1 MILRSEEKV
10 KPVGDLNPL
19 EETKAKPKVVLNL
32 SQEQQYCSIV
42 AKKVIR
48 DLNANL

>member
-1 MILRSEEKV
+1 MS
-10 KPVGDLNPL
+10 PV

-32 SQEQQYCSIV
+32 SQEQYDIIV

-48 DLNANL
+48 DMNANL